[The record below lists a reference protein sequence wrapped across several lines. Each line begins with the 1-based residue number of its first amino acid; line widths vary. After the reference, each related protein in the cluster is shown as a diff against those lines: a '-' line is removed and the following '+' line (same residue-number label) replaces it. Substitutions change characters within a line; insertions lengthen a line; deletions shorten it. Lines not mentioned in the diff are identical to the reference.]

1 MAYGREV
8 TLHLDGKLDSAL
20 ANIINNS
27 KLRLLRHHELT
38 DILSLTVI
46 ISYQITFLLQTNCH
60 LNMSHISSAL
70 NITYFTT
77 ESFMKWKLLSS
88 SFICTEVDSKLF
100 EKLIWDFY
108 LLVFSIVGSSTPS
121 CKISCYYFLHLC
133 WYQESRLGHY
143 LMRRSWSWVGGEGV

>member
-27 KLRLLRHHELT
+27 KLRFLRHHELT

-108 LLVFSIVGSSTPS
+108 LLVFSIVGSSAKLGVINFCICVGIRNQGWAIT
-121 CKISCYYFLHLC
+121 
-133 WYQESRLGHY
+133 SREGHE
-143 LMRRSWSWVGGEGV
+143 VG